1 MNSQDPTLDHR
12 ARIERARLEAAE
24 RRTQSIADQR
34 SPHNSHDQRVRA
46 WERLH
51 QVNLPR
57 DPTHAV
63 LRVVARQT
71 GMALAEVQEVQRQ
84 RAQPPLS

>member
-1 MNSQDPTLDHR
+1 MNSHDTTLDHR
-12 ARIERARLEAAE
+12 ARLERAQLEAAE
-24 RRTQSIADQR
+24 RRVQSIADQR
-34 SPHNSHDQRVRA
+34 SPLNSHDQRVRA

-51 QVNLPR
+51 QVNLPK
-57 DPTHAV
+57 DPAHRV

-84 RAQPPLS
+84 RVQPPAT